1 MRFTLYFFEGA
12 DIDYSDNILTDTPYK
27 QKLIDSSLN
36 DTDYACIIKRLHR
49 VL

>member
-36 DTDYACIIKRLHR
+36 DTDYACIIKCLHR